1 MTNINC
7 LEGVKCPA
15 CGNEDR
21 LLIASHVIAEVTDD
35 GADVASPM
43 YGTGFEWDDGSY
55 ARCPECDREGTLRDF
70 RDVPPTPTENRPYS
84 VLLLYPDYAN
94 DGGSETY
101 YAWVEAPDAAGA
113 VTVARRQ
120 ALDAQEG
127 LIFPPDDFT
136 PLLVIEGRHRGEP
149 LDNKY

>member
-1 MTNINC
+1 MTNTNC

-21 LLIASHVIAEVTDD
+21 LLIAAHVIAEVTDD
-35 GADVASPM
+35 GADIASPK
-43 YGTGFEWDDGSY
+43 YGGGFEWDDDSY
-55 ARCPECDREGTLRDF
+55 ARCPECDREGALRDF
-70 RDVPPTPTENRPYS
+70 RGIPPAPTENRPYS

-94 DGGSETY
+94 DGGDETY
-101 YAWVEAPDAAGA
+101 YAWVEAPDPVEA

-120 ALDAQEG
+120 ALAAQEG

-136 PLLVIEGRHRGEP
+136 PLLVTEGHHRGEP
-149 LDNKY
+149 LSIK